1 MTNLVFG
8 IITIVICALLVLTA
22 GNLFFKREKYTT
34 AVLLLVLVG
43 LILRVY
49 VGTDFY
55 LHEWDERYHA
65 LVAKN
70 LMQHP
75 LTPTLYD
82 HPILSY
88 DYRNWTANHIWV
100 HKQPVPLWSMALS
113 MFFFGVNEIAL
124 RIPSIILSTIA
135 IFFTYKIGALIFGRE
150 VGFIAAFLHSIHGL
164 SIELTGGRIST
175 DHIDIFFA
183 FFTELAVLFA
193 LFYKTRNGD
202 RKYLC
207 LMGISIGIAI
217 LCKWL
222 PALIVLPV
230 WLLLVLDKD
239 SQLSYR
245 KIAVDLVMVILIV
258 FTVFIPWQ
266 LYIHTAFPL
275 EAAFE
280 SEYNIR
286 HLFEG
291 LEGHG
296 KPFYYHI
303 NKIRIQYGELIYIP
317 LLWWI
322 WKSMVKV
329 LRKKETIWLAFS
341 CWLFIPLTFFSFAQT
356 KMQAYTFIA
365 APVLFIITAVF
376 WRYLRI
382 RKPAHK
388 WGQWISTVFVFL
400 LLLLPVRYSIERI
413 KPFSLQDWT
422 PAWVENI
429 KQLESIVKDQE
440 KTILFGTDRPIETMF
455 YCDNIIAYAR
465 LPEMTTI
472 DSLIKEGF
480 KVYVLDE
487 SGMVKPYQKR

>member
-1 MTNLVFG
+1 MNNLVFG
-8 IITIVICALLVLTA
+8 ITTIVICSLLIIRA
-22 GNLFFKREKYTT
+22 GNFFFKKEKYST
-34 AVLLLVLVG
+34 AILLLLIAG

-49 VGTDFY
+49 VGTDFH

-75 LTPTLYD
+75 FTPTLYD
-82 HPILSY
+82 NPILSY

-113 MFFFGVNEIAL
+113 MSFFGVNEIAL
-124 RIPSIILSTIA
+124 RVPSILLSTFA
-135 IFFTYKIGALIFGRE
+135 IFLTYKIGALIFGRE
-150 VGFIAAFLHSIHGL
+150 VGFIAAFLHCIHGL
-164 SIELTGGRIST
+164 SIELAGGRIST
-175 DHIDIFFA
+175 DHIDVFFS
-183 FFTELAVLFA
+183 FFIELAVLFA
-193 LFYKTRNGD
+193 LLYKIRNGN
-202 RKYLC
+202 RKYLI

-245 KIAVDLVMVILIV
+245 KIAVDLVIVVLII

-303 NKIRIQYGELIYIP
+303 NKIRIQYGELIYLP
-317 LLWWI
+317 LLWWV
-322 WKSMVKV
+322 WKSISKG
-329 LRKKETIWLAFS
+329 LKKRETTWLAFS
-341 CWLFIPLTFFSFAQT
+341 CWLFIPLSFFSFAQT
-356 KMQAYTFIA
+356 KMQAYTIIA
-365 APVLFIITAVF
+365 APAIFVITAVF
-376 WRYLRI
+376 WKHLRR
-382 RKPAHK
+382 RKSTSK
-388 WGQWISTVFVFL
+388 WSQLFSTILTFL
-400 LLLLPVRYSIERI
+400 LLALPVRYSIERI
-413 KPFSLQDWT
+413 KPFSIQDRT
-422 PAWVENI
+422 PTWVENI
-429 KQLESIVKDQE
+429 KKIKLIIKGQE
-440 KTILFGTDRPIETMF
+440 KNIIFGTDRPIEAMF
-455 YCDNIIAYAR
+455 YCDNTIAYSHV
-465 LPEMTTI
+465 PDSSTV
-472 DSLIKEGF
+472 DSLIKKKF
-480 KVYVLDE
+480 KVYLLNE
-487 SGMVKPYQKR
+487 RGETEQF